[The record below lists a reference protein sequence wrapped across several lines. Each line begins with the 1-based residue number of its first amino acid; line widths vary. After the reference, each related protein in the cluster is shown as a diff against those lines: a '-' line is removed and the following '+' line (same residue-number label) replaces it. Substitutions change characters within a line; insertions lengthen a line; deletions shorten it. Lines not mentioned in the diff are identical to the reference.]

1 MSASITDNK
10 PKPFDTTVQVLEI
23 LTMDLLV

>member
-1 MSASITDNK
+1 MSVSITDNK
-10 PKPFDTTVQVLEI
+10 PKPLDTTVQVLEI